1 MVKVKIVKDGPK
13 ERDALAPK
21 KPVVMKKPL
30 AMELDEAKIKDHVHV
45 SVPSETMTSRTIL
58 KQQQAMELNKELAPE
73 IRDPVSIPSKTMAS
87 RTISSN
93 SATIS
98 GSSKTNSTKVKEG
111 MIRDPPKLKRFTD
124 YIQFGDEAP
133 RCRLTAPKRNLRI
146 EIP

>member
-21 KPVVMKKPL
+21 KPVVMKKPQ
-30 AMELDEAKIKDHVHV
+30 AMELEEAKIKDHV
-45 SVPSETMTSRTIL
+45 SIPSETMTSRTIL

-73 IRDPVSIPSKTMAS
+73 IRDPVSTPSKTMAS
-87 RTISSN
+87 R
-93 SATIS
+93 TIS